1 MVGGKS
7 YAAAIKSLWRGKCTV
22 TVRNNDTTDENTGR
36 VVVGEVDTYTD
47 EPCRISFDTVNA
59 TQPENNAANIVQSIT
74 LFIDRAVVIPE
85 GSKITV
91 TQNGAT
97 AVYEKSG
104 KPAVY
109 STHQE
114 IPLEIF
120 KGWGQCRL

>member
-97 AVYEKSG
+97 SIYEKSG

-120 KGWGQCRL
+120 KGWA

>member
-7 YAAAIKSLWRGKCTV
+7 YAAVIKSLWRGKCTV

-97 AVYEKSG
+97 SVYEKSG

-120 KGWGQCRL
+120 KGWA

>member
-104 KPAVY
+104 KPTVY

-120 KGWGQCRL
+120 KGWA

>member
-59 TQPENNAANIVQSIT
+59 TQLKNSAANIVQSIT

-120 KGWGQCRL
+120 KGWA

>member
-36 VVVGEVDTYTD
+36 VVVGEVDTYTN

-74 LFIDRAVVIPE
+74 LFIDREVVIPE

-91 TQNGAT
+91 TQNGVT

-120 KGWGQCRL
+120 KGWA

>member
-22 TVRNNDTTDENTGR
+22 TVRNNDTTDENPGR
-36 VVVGEVDTYTD
+36 VVVGEVDTYTN

-91 TQNGAT
+91 TQNGVT

-120 KGWGQCRL
+120 KGWA

>member
-22 TVRNNDTTDENTGR
+22 TVRNNDTTNENTGR
-36 VVVGEVDTYTD
+36 VVEGEVDTYTD

-91 TQNGAT
+91 TQNGVT
-97 AVYEKSG
+97 AAYEKSG

-120 KGWGQCRL
+120 KGWA

>member
-7 YAAAIKSLWRGKCTV
+7 YAVAIKSLWRGKCTV

-59 TQPENNAANIVQSIT
+59 TQTENNAANIIQSIT
-74 LFIDRAVVIPE
+74 LFIDREVVIPE

-120 KGWGQCRL
+120 KGWA

>member
-47 EPCRISFDTVNA
+47 EPCRISFDAVNA

-74 LFIDRAVVIPE
+74 LFIDCAVVIPE

-91 TQNGAT
+91 TRNGAT

-120 KGWGQCRL
+120 KGWA

>member
-47 EPCRISFDTVNA
+47 EPCRISFNTVNA

-120 KGWGQCRL
+120 KGWA

>member
-59 TQPENNAANIVQSIT
+59 TQTENNAANIIQSIT

-120 KGWGQCRL
+120 KGWA

>member
-7 YAAAIKSLWRGKCTV
+7 YAAAIKSLWQGKCTV

-59 TQPENNAANIVQSIT
+59 TQPESDAPNIVQSIT
-74 LFIDRAVVIPE
+74 LFIDNAVVIPE

-91 TQNGAT
+91 TQNGVT
-97 AVYEKSG
+97 SVYEKSG
-104 KPAVY
+104 KSAVY

-114 IPLEIF
+114 IPLELF
-120 KGWGQCRL
+120 KRWA

>member
-36 VVVGEVDTYTD
+36 VVEGEVDTYTD
-47 EPCRISFDTVNA
+47 EPCRISFATVSA
-59 TQPENNAANIVQSIT
+59 TQTENNAANIVQSIT
-74 LFIDRAVVIPE
+74 LFIDRAVTVPE

-91 TQNGAT
+91 TQNGVT
-97 AVYEKSG
+97 GVYEKSG
-104 KPAVY
+104 RPAVY

-114 IPLEIF
+114 IPLELF
-120 KGWGQCRL
+120 KGWA

>member
-59 TQPENNAANIVQSIT
+59 TQTENNAANIIQSIT

-97 AVYEKSG
+97 SVYEKSG

-120 KGWGQCRL
+120 KGWA

>member
-36 VVVGEVDTYTD
+36 VVVGEVDTYTN

-59 TQPENNAANIVQSIT
+59 TQPENNAANIIQSIT

-91 TQNGAT
+91 TQNGVT

-120 KGWGQCRL
+120 KGWA

>member
-59 TQPENNAANIVQSIT
+59 TQTENNAANIIQSIT
-74 LFIDRAVVIPE
+74 LYIDREVVIPE

-91 TQNGAT
+91 TQNGVT

-120 KGWGQCRL
+120 KGWA

>member
-85 GSKITV
+85 GSKIMV

-120 KGWGQCRL
+120 KGWA

>member
-7 YAAAIKSLWRGKCTV
+7 YAAAIKSLWQGKCTV

-36 VVVGEVDTYTD
+36 VVEGEVDTYTD

-120 KGWGQCRL
+120 KGWA

>member
-59 TQPENNAANIVQSIT
+59 TQTENNAANIIQSIT
-74 LFIDRAVVIPE
+74 LFIDREVVIPE

-91 TQNGAT
+91 TQNGVT
-97 AVYEKSG
+97 AAYEKSG

-120 KGWGQCRL
+120 KGWA

>member
-47 EPCRISFDTVNA
+47 EPCRISLYTVNA

-120 KGWGQCRL
+120 KGWA

>member
-1 MVGGKS
+1 MVGGKV

-36 VVVGEVDTYTD
+36 IAIGEVDTYTD

-120 KGWGQCRL
+120 KGWA

>member
-1 MVGGKS
+1 MVGGKN

-36 VVVGEVDTYTD
+36 VAVGEVDTYTD
-47 EPCRISFDTVNA
+47 EPCRISFDAVNA

-74 LFIDRAVVIPE
+74 LFIDRAVAIPE

-91 TQNGAT
+91 TQNDVT

-114 IPLEIF
+114 IPLEFF
-120 KGWGQCRL
+120 KGWA

>member
-36 VVVGEVDTYTD
+36 VVEGEVDTYTD

-120 KGWGQCRL
+120 KGWA

>member
-47 EPCRISFDTVNA
+47 EPCRVSFDTVNA

-91 TQNGAT
+91 TQNGVT

-120 KGWGQCRL
+120 KGWA

>member
-36 VVVGEVDTYTD
+36 VVVGEVDTYTN

-74 LFIDRAVVIPE
+74 LYIDREVVIPE

-120 KGWGQCRL
+120 KGWA

>member
-1 MVGGKS
+1 MVGCKN
-7 YAAAIKSLWRGKCTV
+7 YASAIKSLWRGRCTV

-47 EPCRISFDTVNA
+47 EPCRISFDTVNT
-59 TQPENNAANIVQSIT
+59 TQSENNAANIVQSIT
-74 LFIDRAVVIPE
+74 LFIDSAVAIPE

-91 TQNGAT
+91 TQNGVT

-114 IPLEIF
+114 IPLELF
-120 KGWGQCRL
+120 KGWA

>member
-91 TQNGAT
+91 TQNGVT
-97 AVYEKSG
+97 SVYEKSG
-104 KPAVY
+104 KSAVY

-114 IPLEIF
+114 IPLELF
-120 KGWGQCRL
+120 KRWA

>member
-1 MVGGKS
+1 MVGGRE
-7 YAAAIKSLWRGKCTV
+7 YASAIKRLWRGKCTV

-36 VVVGEVDTYTD
+36 VVEGEVDTYTD

-59 TQPENNAANIVQSIT
+59 TRSENNAAVIVQSIT
-74 LFIDRAVVIPE
+74 LFIDREVAIPP
-85 GSKITV
+85 GSKIAV

-97 AVYEKSG
+97 AEYEQSG

-114 IPLEIF
+114 IPLELF
-120 KGWGQCRL
+120 RGWA

>member
-47 EPCRISFDTVNA
+47 EPCRISFDTVNT

-74 LFIDRAVVIPE
+74 LFIDRAVAIPE

-120 KGWGQCRL
+120 KGWA